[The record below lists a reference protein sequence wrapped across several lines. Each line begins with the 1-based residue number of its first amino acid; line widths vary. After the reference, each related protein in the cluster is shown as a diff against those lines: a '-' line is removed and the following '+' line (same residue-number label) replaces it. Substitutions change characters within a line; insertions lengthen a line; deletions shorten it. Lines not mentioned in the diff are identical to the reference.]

1 MSITSFYFLALVTVG
16 VLVYYVVPKSIQWM
30 ILLVLSAVF
39 YYFAAT
45 PCTIGYLVVST
56 MIAYLSTMWI
66 QKKRDALGREAKGLL
81 VVTFVALAVNIAIWF
96 FVKGRGL
103 WVPFALRLTAW
114 RDV

>member
-81 VVTFVALAVNIAIWF
+81 VVTFVKVKSFAPRQIQRRSFAALAITLSRKIF
-96 FVKGRGL
+96 
-103 WVPFALRLTAW
+103 
-114 RDV
+114 

>member
-1 MSITSFYFLALVTVG
+1 MSITSFYFLALVTLG
-16 VLVYYVVPKSIQWM
+16 VLVYYIVPKSIQWM

-45 PCTIGYLVVST
+45 PYTIGYLVVST

-81 VVTFVALAVNIAIWF
+81 AVTFVALAVNIA
-96 FVKGRGL
+96 
-103 WVPFALRLTAW
+103 
-114 RDV
+114 

>member
-66 QKKRDALGREAKGLL
+66 QQKRDALGVIGCYICGIGSQYSNLVFCKGTWI
-81 VVTFVALAVNIAIWF
+81 VGAVCIETDGMA
-96 FVKGRGL
+96 
-103 WVPFALRLTAW
+103 
-114 RDV
+114 

>member
-66 QKKRDALGREAKGLL
+66 QKSKGQILRPTPNTAPLICGACYNTQPEDLL
-81 VVTFVALAVNIAIWF
+81 TMA
-96 FVKGRGL
+96 
-103 WVPFALRLTAW
+103 
-114 RDV
+114 